1 MSDEPER
8 TRVTPEARV
17 GENGG
22 ATSTGER
29 TDGWNRLWI
38 ALLASLSTLLFTTS
52 CGQNG
57 PFEPVSAD
65 EEERIRTTMDG
76 RSFRQFEPSR
86 DASPRKGVILDFT
99 GGFNLWAQYARDA
112 HAVNEWE
119 VRAKDYRIERSG
131 NGSEYRISFVAPNS
145 AQSFPEKCDNC
156 IQTSGVSISIRD
168 LFDGGK
174 ISFKVNDPDGN
185 LPLPFPVFK
194 SWTKFSEDEY
204 FD

>member
-1 MSDEPER
+1 MSDESVR
-8 TRVTPEARV
+8 IRVTPEAAFEVIR
-17 GENGG
+17 G
-22 ATSTGER
+22 ATSNVER
-29 TDGWNRLWI
+29 IVAWKRGWI
-38 ALLASLSTLLFTTS
+38 ALLASLCALLFATS
-52 CGQNG
+52 CGENG

-99 GGFNLWAQYARDA
+99 GGFNLWAQYARDG

-119 VRAKDYRIERSG
+119 VGAKAYRIERAG
-131 NGSEYRISFVAPNS
+131 NGSEFRISFVAPNS

-156 IQTSGVSISIRD
+156 ISTSGVSISIRD
-168 LFDGGK
+168 LFDSGR

-185 LPLPFPVFK
+185 LPSPFPVFK

>member
-8 TRVTPEARV
+8 TRVAPEASVAVNRR
-17 GENGG
+17 
-22 ATSTGER
+22 AMSTGER
-29 TDGWNRLWI
+29 FNGWNRGWI
-38 ALLASLSTLLFTTS
+38 ALFASLPTLLFATS
-52 CGQNG
+52 CGQDG
-57 PFEPVSAD
+57 PFEPVSGV
-65 EEERIRTTMDG
+65 EEERVRTTMNG
-76 RSFRQFEPSR
+76 RSFRQFQPSR

-99 GGFNLWAQYARDA
+99 AGFSLWAQYARDG

-119 VRAKDYRIERSG
+119 VGAKDYRIEKSG
-131 NGSEYRISFVAPNS
+131 NGSEFRIFFVTPNS
-145 AQSFPEKCDNC
+145 AQSFPEECDNC